1 MTKQL
6 LRNTIINLLDDENGI
21 NDKAH
26 DGVLEICEEHGW
38 DDITKATELQE
49 GRAFLNEDDAE
60 ELRQVTVTGSVGG
73 VPCTAA

>member
-26 DGVLEICEEHGW
+26 NGIFEICKEHGW
-38 DDITKATELQE
+38 GDITKATELQE

-60 ELRQVTVTGSVGG
+60 DLRKVKIETEI
-73 VPCTAA
+73 

>member
-6 LRNTIINLLDDENGI
+6 LRDTIINLLDDENGI

-26 DGVLEICEEHGW
+26 DGVLEICEEYGW
-38 DDITKATELQE
+38 SDINQATELQD

-60 ELRQVTVTGSVGG
+60 ELRKVKLGG
-73 VPCTAA
+73 VRVGE

>member
-6 LRNTIINLLDDENGI
+6 LRDTIINLLDDENGI

-38 DDITKATELQE
+38 SDINQATEFQD

-60 ELRQVTVTGSVGG
+60 ELRKVRV
-73 VPCTAA
+73 AE